1 MTFACESLIFH
12 QTVHRVNPDPVH
24 HSWTL
29 EVSRTCPTIKMIPQQ
44 TRVLLLFWVTTLS
57 SLRVH
62 LKYLPLAVVRIKVLF
77 KHAIWLRRGAPC
89 PLWPVEF
96 AGQWLFTLHN
106 DQNSQGTPMPLDSRT
121 DIHPLSAPW
130 LAAVFGASWQSGKC
144 PLPLRTSFFPR
155 RCWV

>member
-1 MTFACESLIFH
+1 MIS
-12 QTVHRVNPDPVH
+12 
-24 HSWTL
+24 
-29 EVSRTCPTIKMIPQQ
+29 PTDQGP
-44 TRVLLLFWVTTLS
+44 S
-57 SLRVH
+57 SL
-62 LKYLPLAVVRIKVLF
+62 LGYNIEFPKGPSEISPLAVVRIKVLF

-130 LAAVFGASWQSGKC
+130 LAAVFGAS
-144 PLPLRTSFFPR
+144 
-155 RCWV
+155 